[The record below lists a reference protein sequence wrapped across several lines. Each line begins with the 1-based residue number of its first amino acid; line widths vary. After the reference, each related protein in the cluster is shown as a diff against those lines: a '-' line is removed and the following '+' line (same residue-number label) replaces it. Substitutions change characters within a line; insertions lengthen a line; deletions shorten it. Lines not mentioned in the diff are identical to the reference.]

1 MQRLLLIGCGKM
13 GGAILKG
20 ILEQHADFHIDVI
33 DHHANASLFPENKN
47 LHFYRSIEQVK
58 SKPDL
63 TILAV
68 KPQHMNE
75 LLENLPKIV
84 KNSKTFLSIA
94 AGKTLHYFEQYLGS
108 HTPIIRT
115 MPNTP
120 ASIGKGIIA
129 CIANKFVSPTIIDE
143 ASILLQS
150 TGDVLWIEDESL
162 MDAISAVSGS
172 GPAYLFYFTEML
184 EKAGI
189 QNGLPIDIAKILAR
203 KTMIGA
209 AHLMEQDNTPLE
221 TLRRNVTSPNG
232 MTEAGLKVLQHDDA
246 LNVLLEETLKAATK
260 RSKELGA

>member
-13 GGAILKG
+13 GGAILNG
-20 ILEQHADFHIDVI
+20 ILEKYTYFDIDVV
-33 DHHANASLFPENKN
+33 DHHIHTDVFPKNKH
-47 LHFYRSIEQVK
+47 LSFFTSVDDIQH
-58 SKPDL
+58 KPDL

-68 KPQHMNE
+68 KPQHMSE
-75 LLENLPKIV
+75 LLENLPKNI
-84 KNSKTFLSIA
+84 KSSKTFLSIA
-94 AGKTLHYFEQYLGS
+94 AGKTLHYFEQFLGT

-120 ASIGKGIIA
+120 SSIGKGIIT
-129 CIANKFVSPTIIDE
+129 CVANKCVAKNTIDE
-143 ASILLQS
+143 ATILLES

-184 EKAGI
+184 EKAAI
-189 QNGLPIDIAKILAR
+189 QNGLPPEIAKILAR

-209 AHLMEQDNTPLE
+209 AHLMEQDDTSLE
-221 TLRRNVTSPNG
+221 ILRRNVTSPNG
-232 MTEAGLKVLQHDDA
+232 MTEVGLKILQHEDA

>member
-47 LHFYRSIEQVK
+47 LHFYNSINDITTT
-58 SKPDL
+58 PDL

-75 LLENLPKIV
+75 LLESLPKRI
-84 KNSKTFLSIA
+84 KESKTFLSIA
-94 AGKTLHYFEQYLGS
+94 AGKTLHYFEQYLGA

-120 ASIGKGIIA
+120 AAIGKGIIA
-129 CIANKFVSPTIIDE
+129 CIANNFVSQNIINE

-150 TGDVLWIEDESL
+150 TGDVLWVEDESL

-184 EKAGI
+184 EKAAI
-189 QNGLPIDIAKILAR
+189 QNGLPPEIAKILAR

-209 AHLMEQDNTPLE
+209 AHLMEQDDIPLE

-232 MTEAGLKVLQHDDA
+232 MTEAGLKALQHENT
-246 LNVLLEETLKAATK
+246 LNLLLEETLRAATK

>member
-20 ILEQHADFHIDVI
+20 ILEKHAYFDIDVV
-33 DHHANASLFPENKN
+33 DHHIHTDLFPKSKN
-47 LHFYRSIEQVK
+47 LTFFTSINDIK
-58 SKPDL
+58 NKPDL

-68 KPQHMNE
+68 KPQHMND
-75 LLENLPKIV
+75 LLENLPKNI

-94 AGKTLHYFEQYLGS
+94 AGKTLHYFEQYLGT

-120 ASIGKGIIA
+120 SAIGKGIIT
-129 CIANKFVSPTIIDE
+129 CVANKFVSQNTVDE
-143 ASILLQS
+143 ATILLQS
-150 TGDVLWIEDESL
+150 TGDVLWIQDESL

-184 EKAGI
+184 EKAAI

-209 AHLMEQDNTPLE
+209 AHLMEQDDIPLE
-221 TLRRNVTSPNG
+221 ILRRNVTSPNG
-232 MTEAGLKVLQHDDA
+232 MTEAGLKILQDENA

-260 RSKELGA
+260 RSKELGT

>member
-20 ILEQHADFHIDVI
+20 VLEQHADFHIDVI
-33 DHHANASLFPENKN
+33 DHHANASQFPENKN
-47 LHFYRSIEQVK
+47 LYFYNSINDITTT
-58 SKPDL
+58 PDL

-68 KPQHMNE
+68 KPQHMTE
-75 LLENLPKIV
+75 LLENLPKII
-84 KNSKTFLSIA
+84 KNSNTFLSIA
-94 AGKTLHYFEQYLGS
+94 AGKTLHYFEQYLGA

-120 ASIGKGIIA
+120 AAIGKGIIA
-129 CIANKFVSPTIIDE
+129 CVANKFVSPTIINE
-143 ASILLQS
+143 ASILLKS
-150 TGDVLWIEDESL
+150 TGDVFWIEDESL

-184 EKAGI
+184 EKAGT
-189 QNGLPIDIAKILAR
+189 QNGLPANIAKILAR
-203 KTMIGA
+203 KTMVGA
-209 AHLMEQDNTPLE
+209 AHLMEQDDTSLE

-232 MTEAGLKVLQHDDA
+232 MTEAGIKVLQHEDA